1 MRIADQAHQ
10 KIIAQY
16 DSEIAELER
25 QLRVKQEARR
35 EYINRNNLNTKPKA
49 GASRG

>member
-1 MRIADQAHQ
+1 MRIPDSAHQ
-10 KIIAQY
+10 KVISQY

-35 EYINRNNLNTKPKA
+35 EYINRNNLNEKPK
-49 GASRG
+49 RG